1 MLSSRLTKQTLSSL
15 AQAQRFFKVEEK
27 HQSVKLTPA
36 EKCKVLERLEG
47 KSSRECEKELLRL
60 SSSPLEIARPE
71 RARLVDETHT
81 ELKLV
86 LEERTLVKLKRIQA
100 LRSHAQPHPN
110 YAELLDY
117 MADEVLKRIDPVEK
131 AKRAETRK
139 THSAP
144 PTSAEVGPTPTSAV
158 TRARTPTSAEVGPT
172 PTSAVTRA
180 RAPIPAAVR
189 REVWLRDG
197 GRCGW
202 QCADTG
208 ELCGSRHFLEYDH
221 TIPVAW
227 GGTNDATNLRLRC
240 RAHNARSAVRI
251 FGPEALQKR
260 A

>member
-1 MLSSRLTKQTLSSL
+1 MTPSLIRELSDSDLIQGLKSSVSDERKQTALVLEFLRETDRRRLFAEFGCSSLWEFCTRELGYSEGSASRRIASMRLLRELPELKEDLLDGKQTLSSL

-71 RARLVDETHT
+71 RTRLVDETHT

-86 LEERTLVKLKRIQA
+86 LEERTLTKLKRIQA
-100 LRSHAQPHPN
+100 LRSHAQPHPS

-117 MADEVLKRIDPVEK
+117 MADEVLKRIDPAEK

-144 PTSAEVGPTPTSAV
+144 PPTPAAGLTPTPAAVGPTPTSAV
-158 TRARTPTSAEVGPT
+158 ARARL
-172 PTSAVTRA
+172 
-180 RAPIPAAVR
+180 R
-189 REVWLRDG
+189 RR
-197 GRCGW
+197 R
-202 QCADTG
+202 
-208 ELCGSRHFLEYDH
+208 
-221 TIPVAW
+221 
-227 GGTNDATNLRLRC
+227 
-240 RAHNARSAVRI
+240 
-251 FGPEALQKR
+251 
-260 A
+260 